1 MPKSEEFADSLLE
14 TQAYRWLLVPHWQCS
29 RVQQDMALVKYA
41 DGRDIPVEIAH
52 SQDNLLDPE
61 PV

>member
-29 RVQQDMALVKYA
+29 RVRQDTALVKHA
-41 DGRDIPVEIAH
+41 DGRDIPVEIVH
-52 SQDNLLDPE
+52 SQDDLLDPE